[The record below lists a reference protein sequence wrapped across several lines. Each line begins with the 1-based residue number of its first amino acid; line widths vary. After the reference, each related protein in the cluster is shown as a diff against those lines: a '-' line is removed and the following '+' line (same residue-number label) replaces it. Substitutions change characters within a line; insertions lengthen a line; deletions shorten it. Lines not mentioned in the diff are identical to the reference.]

1 MCGISGYLKKN
12 LLAKETLRYKNY
24 FLMKLDTEV
33 LLAAKHLYRRITL
46 PHVLA

>member
-1 MCGISGYLKKN
+1 MCGMILKK
-12 LLAKETLRYKNY
+12 KPISKGDIKIP
-24 FLMKLDTEV
+24 LMKLDTEV